1 MTKFLDYEG
10 LKIFATKLKNL
21 ISAAQTTANNAA
33 SSATTANTAAATAQK
48 RADDAYKLASDIN
61 SDYVSL
67 QYENQMEDAAKIVW
81 LEGSTYIDNNHIMAS
96 NIQQKG
102 YDDKHDWVMG
112 TDGVP
117 HQVYSVGTKIAT
129 LDQNDNIPLSC
140 LGNLDTT
147 LFEVVTALPT
157 KIADI
162 KKHIYLVKELTGANN
177 QYTEYIY
184 TGGIGASDTY
194 DTTKWEKLG
203 NFSAN
208 IDLSAYLKKT
218 DAANTYATKSVAISN
233 IAQNTAQSDKATT
246 VSLTR
251 TTASGSVSY
260 AKIAAASTTAAGVM
274 TAAMVTKLN
283 GIAAGANAYT
293 LPTASATVLGGV
305 KVGANLVISSGV
317 LNVEKI
323 SDDEIIALFT

>member
-10 LKIFATKLKNL
+10 LKIFATKLKTL

-48 RADDAYKLASDIN
+48 RADQAYEKADDIY

-67 QYENQMEDAAKIVW
+67 STGAEMDDSAELIW
-81 LEGSTYIDNNHIMAS
+81 LNTQISNNGIIAQNIKQKGWENNHNM
-96 NIQQKG
+96 
-102 YDDKHDWVMG
+102 VMG
-112 TDGVP
+112 TDGIP
-117 HQVYSVGTKIAT
+117 HQIGTNTFYANICPI
-129 LDQNDNIPLSC
+129 DNNGNVPLQH

-162 KKHIYLVKELTGANN
+162 KKHIYLVKELTGTNN

-233 IAQNTAQSDKATT
+233 IAQDTAQSDKATT
-246 VSLTR
+246 ISLLR
-251 TTASGSVSY
+251 TTASGSESY
-260 AKIAAASTTAAGVM
+260 AKIAAASTTVAGAM

-323 SDDEIIALFT
+323 SDSEINALFT